1 MITNQT
7 INSKKLSFMCIL
19 ALGLSTVFVARAHE
33 AHQIQDA
40 VIVEFIQKMVEKH
53 QFSQEE
59 LTVLM
64 DNAKKK
70 DGILNAFDKPATSKS
85 WSFFKKLY
93 VTEWREKEGVKFW
106 EKHAQTLIRA
116 EDQFG
121 IPQEI
126 ITALI
131 GIETNY
137 GTYTGEFRIV
147 DAFYTL
153 GFYGKRR
160 NKYFL
165 KEFEEFLILARENNI
180 APNSI
185 KGSFAGAIG
194 IAQFMPS
201 SYREYAIDFDGDG
214 KADLEN
220 SVADAIGSASNYL
233 KRHGWKRGEPIVFP
247 VSADNDQ
254 VLSEMAGKS
263 KPNRTY
269 GELKQAGVK
278 QDLGLN
284 DDLAVGL
291 FKLEGDEGVE
301 LWMSLKNFY
310 VITRYNPSNNYALAM
325 VQLSEKIKALKNA
338 D

>member
-1 MITNQT
+1 
-7 INSKKLSFMCIL
+7 
-19 ALGLSTVFVARAHE
+19 
-33 AHQIQDA
+33 
-40 VIVEFIQKMVEKH
+40 
-53 QFSQEE
+53 
-59 LTVLM
+59 
-64 DNAKKK
+64 
-70 DGILNAFDKPATSKS
+70 
-85 WSFFKKLY
+85 
-93 VTEWREKEGVKFW
+93 
-106 EKHAQTLIRA
+106 
-116 EDQFG
+116 
-121 IPQEI
+121 
-126 ITALI
+126 
-131 GIETNY
+131 
-137 GTYTGEFRIV
+137 
-147 DAFYTL
+147 L

-278 QDLGLN
+278 QDLGFN